1 MIYYCT
7 DICRIENNLNLI
19 YDLLPNFRKQKIN
32 RLFLTK
38 DKAQSG
44 LAYILLMYA
53 TAINGIEV
61 DFKIDGNGKPYDAN
75 GNCFFNISHCRD
87 SVACI
92 IGSSPNG
99 IDVES
104 IINQECYDI
113 INNVCNNNEIILLKR
128 SKKPLLEF
136 TKLWTFKESYLKM
149 MGTGIIGDLKK
160 VCYNNCNVF
169 FESKVY
175 EKFVLTYCSI
185 NKEELYEVSSDKIIA
200 YVSNR
205 KRDE

>member
-1 MIYYCT
+1 MLPDNKKEKYGFKRNYNQLFQTIFAYWLLQYST
-7 DICRIENNLNLI
+7 DYLNIHLRLSENQ
-19 YDLLPNFRKQKIN
+19 Y
-32 RLFLTK
+32 
-38 DKAQSG
+38 
-44 LAYILLMYA
+44 
-53 TAINGIEV
+53 
-61 DFKIDGNGKPYDAN
+61 GKPYDLN
-75 GNCFFNISHCRD
+75 GKYYFNISHCKD
-87 SVACI
+87 AVACI
-92 IGSSPNG
+92 IGNTFNG

-104 IINQECYDI
+104 IINKNCYDI
-113 INNVCNNNEIILLKR
+113 IKKKVCNKNELVLLR
-128 SKKPLLEF
+128 NSDEPLVEF

-200 YVSNR
+200 YISNQK
-205 KRDE
+205 KR